1 MKKRYIPLFLFVSIN
16 MKRQIIRNT
25 TTRAVIK
32 GILHSVILSLILVF
46 AFALVI
52 LVSGLPSGF
61 IRPGA
66 QIIKVLS
73 IFWGVAVALRGIDK
87 RGWLFGALIGL
98 LYTVIIFLI
107 FSIIDTNFGITS
119 GLLAD
124 ILFACGIGLISALI
138 LKTLRAKTI

>member
-1 MKKRYIPLFLFVSIN
+1 
-16 MKRQIIRNT
+16 MKRRIIQNQT
-25 TTRAVIK
+25 ARAVIK
-32 GILHSVILSLILVF
+32 GILHSVIASLILVF
-46 AFALVI
+46 TFALVI
-52 LVSGLPSGF
+52 LLSGLSSSF
-61 IRPGA
+61 IRPVA

-124 ILFACGIGLISALI
+124 TLFACVIGVISAFI
-138 LKTLRAKTI
+138 LKALRAKAV

>member
-16 MKRQIIRNT
+16 MKRQIMRNT
-25 TTRAVIK
+25 TTRAAIK

>member
-1 MKKRYIPLFLFVSIN
+1 MIQN
-16 MKRQIIRNT
+16 QT
-25 TTRAVIK
+25 ARAVTK
-32 GILHSVILSLILVF
+32 GILHAVIISLILVF

-52 LVSGLPSGF
+52 LLSGLSSSF

-73 IFWGVAVALRGIDK
+73 IFWGVAVALRGIEK
-87 RGWLFGALIGL
+87 RGWLFGMLVGL

-107 FSIIDTNFGITS
+107 FSIIDTNFGITT

-124 ILFACGIGLISALI
+124 TLFACAIGAVSAMI
-138 LKTLRAKTI
+138 IKTLRAKTI

>member
-1 MKKRYIPLFLFVSIN
+1 
-16 MKRQIIRNT
+16 MKRPIIRNL

-32 GILHSVILSLILVF
+32 GILHSVVLSLILVF
-46 AFALVI
+46 AFALII
-52 LVSGLPSGF
+52 LVTGMSSSF

-66 QIIKVLS
+66 QIIKVIS
-73 IFWGVAVALRGIDK
+73 IFWGVAVALRGIEK
-87 RGWLFGALIGL
+87 RGWLFGALVGL

-124 ILFACGIGLISALI
+124 ILFACGIGTVSAMI